1 MGRPSLAVERRA
13 QILDG
18 VTRCVAVHG
27 IADSSLERMAAES
40 GFSRSHIR
48 HYLGNRDDVILA
60 LWDHLTSP
68 YSEQIV
74 LIRTDIEPTA
84 RLSALIDFLFG
95 PAMERLE
102 SDAALDALFSAGP
115 THPELQRRINETYLT
130 LERHIAHIVRE
141 SDPSM
146 AQRTADEVAYSLL
159 CLAIGAS
166 AFSALPFPRSRREAA
181 HAMAH
186 QMVALSKSPS
196 I

>member
-1 MGRPSLAVERRA
+1 MGRPSLAIERRR

-18 VTRCVAVHG
+18 ITRCVAVHG

-60 LWDHLTSP
+60 LWDHLMSP
-68 YSEQIV
+68 YSEQV
-74 LIRTDIEPTA
+74 ALIATDPDPAA
-84 RLSALIDFLFG
+84 RLNALIDFMFG
-95 PAMERLE
+95 PQWERLD
-102 SDAALDALFSAGP
+102 SDAALDALFSAGA
-115 THPELQRRINETYLT
+115 THPELQRRINQTYLS
-130 LERHIAHIVRE
+130 LEQQIAGIVRAT
-141 SDPSM
+141 DPSM
-146 AQRTADEVAYSLL
+146 PQRAADEVAYSLL

-166 AFSALPFPRSRREAA
+166 AFSALPFPRSHRVAA

-186 QMVALSKSPS
+186 QMVAFSKSPS

>member
-1 MGRPSLAVERRA
+1 MGRPSLAVERRR

-18 VTRCVAVHG
+18 ITRCVAVHG

-48 HYLGNRDDVILA
+48 HYLGNRDEVILA

-68 YSEQIV
+68 YSEQVEQITAEPDPV
-74 LIRTDIEPTA
+74 IRIN
-84 RLSALIDFLFG
+84 ALIDFMFG
-95 PAMERLE
+95 PQWERLD
-102 SDAALDALFSAGP
+102 SDAALDALFSAGA
-115 THPELQRRINETYLT
+115 THPELQRRINRTYLS
-130 LERHIAHIVRE
+130 LERQIAAIVVAT
-141 SDPSM
+141 DASM
-146 AQRTADEVAYSLL
+146 PQRVADEIAYSLL

-166 AFSALPFPRSRREAA
+166 TFSALPFPRSHRVAA

-186 QMVALSKSPS
+186 QMVASSRSPS